1 MVNIINMLNHLAS
14 KNINPHSQSGTNTK
28 CSEVEGG
35 ENSGETLIADSSP
48 EHIFTKNLVIIVITQ
63 AIVLVTCTLSGSF

>member
-1 MVNIINMLNHLAS
+1 MVNIIQMFYILNNLAS
-14 KNINPHSQSGTNTK
+14 KYIDPNSQSGANTK

-35 ENSGETLIADSSP
+35 ENSGEALIADSSP

-63 AIVLVTCTLSGSF
+63 SPGNSPAHM